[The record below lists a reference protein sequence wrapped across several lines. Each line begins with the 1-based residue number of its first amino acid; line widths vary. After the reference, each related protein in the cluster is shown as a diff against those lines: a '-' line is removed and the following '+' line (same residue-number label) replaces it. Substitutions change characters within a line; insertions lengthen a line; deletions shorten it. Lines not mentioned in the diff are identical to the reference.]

1 MLTIKDTDVRD
12 LKDMIISALRYA
24 LGRRTYI
31 TSETAEFIKRY
42 PELIDERVKSV
53 MLRDLEE
60 YFQKRESFKFDDECD
75 FNTWKNLYSWLERV
89 NTNENKDNRVKS

>member
-1 MLTIKDTDVRD
+1 MIIKDEDIWD
-12 LKDMIISALRYA
+12 LKDMIMCALRYA
-24 LGRRTYI
+24 LGRKTYI

-42 PELIDERVKSV
+42 PELIDERVKGV

-60 YFQKRESFKFDDECD
+60 YFQKMESFKFDDECD

-89 NTNENKDNRVKS
+89 DTNENKDNRVIK